1 MADTYFISRAAFP
14 TASHVYRSDE
24 QFGQYFLTDQ
34 ECGELFARDTEEKVY
49 DPATGEHVKTSAA
62 ILVNIAPE
70 GAEPQ
75 LIVCEPSRKI
85 VTAIVAKKTAEY
97 ERQKAAAVRKDAF
110 LKQALRIRTDYNVD
124 VDAREAE
131 LDAPEFNGEF
141 DNLAELIV
149 DDLLDE
155 TSDLALA
162 IARA

>member
-34 ECGELFARDTEEKVY
+34 ECGELFARDTEERVFN
-49 DPATGEHVKTSAA
+49 PETGEHDKVDAR

-75 LIVCEPSRKI
+75 LIVCDPSRK
-85 VTAIVAKKTAEY
+85 VVRAIVERETAKLARLE
-97 ERQKAAAVRKDAF
+97 AAAVRKESF
-110 LKQALRIRTDYNVD
+110 LKQAKRIRSDFNVD

-131 LDAPEFNGEF
+131 LDAPAFNGEF
-141 DNLAELIV
+141 DNLSELIV
-149 DDLLDE
+149 DEICDP
-155 TSDLALA
+155 TSPLALA
-162 IARA
+162 IANA